1 MDYIFEEG
9 TLERKQEEGLYDLIF
24 RNENFFRIRNRLTTE
39 NLISQEEEIILE
51 KIQSLIIALIIKDAS
66 FLGISDRVLEYSEAL
81 IETRD

>member
-39 NLISQEEEIILE
+39 NLISQEEEIVLE
-51 KIQSLIIALIIKDAS
+51 KIQSVIIALIIKDAS
-66 FLGISDRVLEYSEAL
+66 FLGISDRVMEYSEAL
-81 IETRD
+81 KETRY

>member
-39 NLISQEEEIILE
+39 NLISQEEEIVLE
-51 KIQSLIIALIIKDAS
+51 KIQSIIVALILKDAS
-66 FLGISDRVLEYSEAL
+66 HLDILNQIIEYIHKLA
-81 IETRD
+81 ETRK

>member
-24 RNENFFRIRNRLTTE
+24 INENFFRIRNRLTTE
-39 NLISQEEEIILE
+39 NLISQEEEIVLE

>member
-39 NLISQEEEIILE
+39 NLISQEEEIVLE
-51 KIQSLIIALIIKDAS
+51 KIQSIIVALILKDAS
-66 FLGISDRVLEYSEAL
+66 HLDILNQIVEYIHKLA
-81 IETRD
+81 ETRK

>member
-24 RNENFFRIRNRLTTE
+24 RSENFFRIRNRLITE
-39 NLISQEEEIILE
+39 NLISQEEEIVLE
-51 KIQSLIIALIIKDAS
+51 KIQSVIIALIIKDAS
-66 FLGISDRVLEYSEAL
+66 FLGISDRVMEYSKAL

>member
-24 RNENFFRIRNRLTTE
+24 RNENFFRIRNRLKTE
-39 NLISQEEEIILE
+39 NLISQEEEIVLE
-51 KIQSLIIALIIKDAS
+51 KILAVIIALIIKDAS
-66 FLGISDRVLEYSEAL
+66 LLSISDRVMEYSKAL